1 MNPDDYC
8 QNLAARRGSDFH
20 YSLLGQPPALR
31 QTLIAVQAFYLET
44 TQIAEECRDPG
55 VARDKLD
62 WWRTEAGHLFS
73 GEPRH
78 PVTRALRPQLAAF
91 NLPEEYFREM
101 LDGVAMD
108 LEYDAYPSFTELTLY
123 LHRLG
128 STPALLTAEILGYQ
142 DRRSTP
148 RFAHEAGGA
157 LLLFDR
163 LYEARRYAQ
172 LGRCYFPEDEMRR
185 FGVGPGDLLAA
196 QTTERVQQLFAFQ
209 AERIRDYG
217 RRALE
222 HLPEAERHG
231 QSSLLIRLELALAL
245 LDEVAEDGYR
255 LLEQRISLTPLR
267 KLWLAWRLRRREQRR
282 HRRLTAKRSI

>member
-1 MNPDDYC
+1 MTPDEYC
-8 QNLAARRGSDFH
+8 RRLADSPGADFH
-20 YSLLGQPPALR
+20 YSLMGLAQAQR
-31 QTLIAVQAFYLET
+31 QALIAVQAFTLET
-44 TQIAEECRDPG
+44 TRIADECRDLG
-55 VARDKLD
+55 VACDKLS
-62 WWRTEAGHLFS
+62 WWRTEVGRLFAGD
-73 GEPRH
+73 PQH
-78 PVTRALRPQLAAF
+78 PITRALHPHLAAF

-128 STPALLTAEILGYQ
+128 STPGLLTAEILGYQ

-163 LYEARRYAQ
+163 LYEVRRYAQ
-172 LGRCYFPEDEMRR
+172 HGRFYFPEDEMRR

-196 QTTERVQQLFAFQ
+196 QITDRVRQLFAFQ
-209 AERIRDYG
+209 ADRIREYH

-222 HLPEAERHG
+222 QLTPADRYA
-231 QSSLLIRLELALAL
+231 QSSLLIRLELAMTLLA
-245 LDEVAEDGYR
+245 EMSGDGYR
-255 LLEQRISLTPLR
+255 LLEQRTSLTPLR
-267 KLWLAWRLRRREQRR
+267 KLWLAWRLRRRE
-282 HRRLTAKRSI
+282 RRLAATKPIA